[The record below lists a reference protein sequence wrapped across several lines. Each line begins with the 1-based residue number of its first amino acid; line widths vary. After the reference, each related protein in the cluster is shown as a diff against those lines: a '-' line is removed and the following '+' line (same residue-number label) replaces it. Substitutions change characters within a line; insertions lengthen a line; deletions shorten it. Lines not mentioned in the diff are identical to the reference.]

1 MIIRLT
7 IKNSFL
13 ILEVYFLRKD
23 KVMELLKEKILKEG
37 KVFPGNILKVDNF
50 LNHLVDTDL
59 MYQIGKEFAGIFSGE
74 KITKILTIEAS
85 GIAIGCFAAHEMK
98 VPLLYA
104 KKGVRKNQSEV
115 YTSKVMSYTHGK
127 VYDISVSKE
136 YLNADDSILIIDDFL
151 ASGEALKGLID
162 LINQAG
168 AKLVGCGIVIEKAF
182 QDGGKLLR
190 EEGVRIESL
199 AKIVKMTDNEVIF
212 A

>member
-1 MIIRLT
+1 
-7 IKNSFL
+7 
-13 ILEVYFLRKD
+13 
-23 KVMELLKEKILKEG
+23 MELLKEKILKEG

-50 LNHLVDTDL
+50 LNHLVDTEL
-59 MYQIGKEFAGIFSGE
+59 MYEIGKEFAGLFSGK
-74 KITKILTIEAS
+74 KITKVLTIEAS
-85 GIAIGCFAAHEMK
+85 GIAVACFAAHELK
-98 VPLLYA
+98 VPLLFA
-104 KKGVRKNQSEV
+104 KKSHTSNQSTQV

>member
-1 MIIRLT
+1 
-7 IKNSFL
+7 
-13 ILEVYFLRKD
+13 
-23 KVMELLKEKILKEG
+23 MELLKEKILKEG

-50 LNHLVDTDL
+50 LNHLVDTEL
-59 MYQIGKEFAGIFSGE
+59 MYQIGKEFAGLFSGE

-104 KKGVRKNQSEV
+104 KKGQRKNQSAQV

-136 YLNADDSILIIDDFL
+136 YLSADDRVLIVDDFL
-151 ASGEALKGLID
+151 ASGEALNGLID
-162 LINQAG
+162 IVDQAG
-168 AKLVGCGIVIEKAF
+168 ATLVGCGIVIEKAF
-182 QDGGKLLR
+182 QDGGKNLR
-190 EEGVRIESL
+190 EKGIRIESL
-199 AKIVKMTDNEVIF
+199 AQIVKMTDNEVIF